1 MDRRRPAAI
10 PEQPITSD
18 TVGEKVATGDWMSDV
33 EVEDSSSESE
43 NSSPKPTHA
52 TSKRGYEKSVYRLPV
67 LIIRNSVLTSGVTSA
82 QNRNSFI

>member
-1 MDRRRPAAI
+1 VDRRRPAAI

-18 TVGEKVATGDWMSDV
+18 TVSEKVATGDWMSDV

-52 TSKRGYEKSVYRLPV
+52 TSKRGVREISISTPRPYH
-67 LIIRNSVLTSGVTSA
+67 T
-82 QNRNSFI
+82 